1 MEPENAKTNEGIETK
16 EETTMESSKEAEQ
29 LESKIQELQN
39 ELDAEKKRNAEL
51 VSKTK
56 YLQADVI
63 NLQRQAD
70 RMVADAKNQTKL
82 NWISEIIAI
91 QEDLQRAIKVGAEV
105 RNTELLAGL
114 QMVLSRIENTLAS
127 EDVSAINVEPG
138 QSFDPRFHEAIAF
151 SKSNKM
157 EDGKILSVVGRGYTM
172 GGKVIKPALVEVSR
186 KVASKNEDKDLVPPP
201 TVDEES

>member
-1 MEPENAKTNEGIETK
+1 MEPENAKTNEGIETE
-16 EETTMESSKEAEQ
+16 EETTRESRKEAEP

-82 NWISEIIAI
+82 NWISVIIAI

-105 RNTELLAGL
+105 KNTEFLAGL

-127 EDVSAINVEPG
+127 EDVSAINVKPG

-151 SKSNKM
+151 SESSKM
-157 EDGKILSVVGRGYTM
+157 EDGKIISVVGSGYTM

-186 KVASKNEDKDLVPPP
+186 KVASKNEDKGLVPPP
-201 TVDEES
+201 TVNEES

>member
-16 EETTMESSKEAEQ
+16 EETTMESRKEAEP

-105 RNTELLAGL
+105 KNTELLAGL

-127 EDVSAINVEPG
+127 EDVSAINVKPG
-138 QSFDPRFHEAIAF
+138 QSFDPRFHEAVAF
-151 SKSNKM
+151 SESNKM

-201 TVDEES
+201 TVNEES